1 MNVAASAAKP
11 APSRVELMLT
21 APIFQTLLRLTL
33 PTTAA
38 MLATAMAAVAETVYV
53 GRLGVEPL
61 AAMAL
66 TFPMAMLMQMMS
78 AGAMG
83 GGVSSAISRAIG
95 SGDIPRAHSLAWHAL
110 AIATLAAVIFM
121 VFFWSLGPLIY
132 HLLGGRDGSL
142 QQALLYSNTL
152 FSGALAVW
160 WFNILASILR
170 GTGNMMTPSLLTIL
184 AALLQVL
191 LGAGLSLGLQL
202 GPVQLPRLGMPG
214 LALAQIAVFAG
225 GALVLLWYLRSG
237 RARLTLRLRG
247 QQLQRRMFMD
257 ILRVG
262 AVACLSPLQTVLTV
276 LIFTGLVARFGTNAL
291 AGYGIGARLEFLLV
305 PIAFSIGVASVP
317 MVGMA
322 VGAGN
327 IKRARRVAWTA
338 GAMAT
343 TTLGIIGLIV
353 VLFPDLWARLFTDD
367 TAVLESARSYLVAA
381 GAGFGFFG
389 TGLCLYFASQGAGH
403 IVGPVL
409 AGTLRLI
416 VVALGGWWL
425 LSIAAPAWTL
435 FALAGF
441 AMAIYG
447 LATAGFVYFTR
458 WGRSL

>member
-1 MNVAASAAKP
+1 MNAAS
-11 APSRVELMLT
+11 SRTELMLT
-21 APIFQTLLRLTL
+21 APIFRTLLRLTL

-38 MLATAMAAVAETVYV
+38 MLATALAAIAETVYV
-53 GRLGVEPL
+53 GRLGIEPL

-95 SGDIPRAHSLAWHAL
+95 AGDLPRAHALAWHAL
-110 AIATLAAVIFM
+110 AIATLAAAVFSL
-121 VFFWSLGPLIY
+121 FFWSLGPVVY
-132 HLLGGRDGSL
+132 RLLGGRDGTL
-142 QQALLYSNTL
+142 HQALLYSNTL
-152 FSGALAVW
+152 FSGAIAVW

-170 GTGNMMTPSLLTIL
+170 GTGNMLTPSLLTII

-191 LGAGLSLGLQL
+191 LGATLGLGL
-202 GPVQLPRLGMPG
+202 GPVPQLGMPG
-214 LALAQIAVFAG
+214 LAMAQIIVFTAG
-225 GALVLLWYLRSG
+225 TLVLLWYLRSG
-237 RARLTLRLRG
+237 RARLKLHWRG
-247 QQLQRRMFMD
+247 WHLQREIFMD
-257 ILRVG
+257 ILKVG
-262 AVACLSPLQTVLTV
+262 AISCLSPLQTVFTV

-291 AGYGIGARLEFLLV
+291 AGYGIGSRLEFLLV

-327 IKRARRVAWTA
+327 IKRARRIAWTA

-343 TTLGIIGLIV
+343 STLGVIGLVVIV
-353 VLFPDLWARLFTDD
+353 FPDLWATLFTNDA
-367 TAVLESARSYLVAA
+367 AVLDSARSYLRAA
-381 GAGFGFFG
+381 GAGFALFG

-416 VVALGGWWL
+416 IVALGGWWL
-425 LSIAAPAWTL
+425 LSIDAPTWTL
-435 FALAGF
+435 FALAGI
-441 AMAIYG
+441 AMALYG

-458 WGRSL
+458 WGKMTH